1 MRKMIFYK
9 EWLKTRWY
17 LAAALAVM
25 AAMTFYCLL
34 NLSKTAQIR
43 GGDMLWN
50 LMILKETVLIEMLR
64 YIPLVVGGLLAMF
77 QFLPEMTRKRLKLTL
92 HLPYPQGR
100 MIAAMYGYGLGI
112 LLVLFLLQALCLGT
126 VLRGW
131 MAGELVGRILRT
143 AAVWYLAGFAAYIWI
158 AAVCLEP
165 TWGMRVALLLL
176 LAGLVHLLTL
186 SSVPEA
192 YNGILPWLCLYVLC
206 GQLLIFHSVARF
218 KEGLQD

>member
-1 MRKMIFYK
+1 
-9 EWLKTRWY
+9 
-17 LAAALAVM
+17 
-25 AAMTFYCLL
+25 
-34 NLSKTAQIR
+34 
-43 GGDMLWN
+43 
-50 LMILKETVLIEMLR
+50 
-64 YIPLVVGGLLAMF
+64 
-77 QFLPEMTRKRLKLTL
+77 
-92 HLPYPQGR
+92 
-100 MIAAMYGYGLGI
+100 
-112 LLVLFLLQALCLGT
+112 
-126 VLRGW
+126 